1 MNETK
6 QKIEQE
12 LQHRERLNNIRTVVK
27 NRIGWC
33 KKGPRW
39 GGINEE
45 WINQGEMKAYDDVL
59 KIIDKEERLEL
70 PYANQEGMYVEIK
83 LKEYRDSIMER
94 IINLEQY
101 RGGKEY
107 DKMFRLARKVAE
119 MVDEIAFS
127 CFELGCAY
135 GKGEDLY
142 TPKIK

>member
-6 QKIEQE
+6 QTMERE
-12 LQHRERLNNIRTVVK
+12 LQYRYRLNNIRTVVK

-33 KKGPRW
+33 KKSPRW
-39 GGINEE
+39 GGIHEE

-59 KIIDKEERLEL
+59 QVIDKEERLEL
-70 PYANQEGMYVEIK
+70 PYADQEGMYVEIK

-101 RGGKEY
+101 QGGKEY

-119 MVDEIAFS
+119 MVEEIAFS

-135 GKGEDLY
+135 GKGEDLC
-142 TPKIK
+142 TPKAK